1 MSRESTTLV
10 ELTSRMGRL
19 FNCPTGI
26 TIKPEVD
33 VAKRYWPSGEAMIF
47 DVICSAKRKPSCGVR
62 LDERRIWRTAT
73 VCWLCAG
80 AGGQPPPANT
90 TASRAPP
97 PPDVTTLGAAGSE
110 GRPGWSGLMGV

>member
-33 VAKRYWPSGEAMIF
+33 VAKRFGPAGEAMIL
-47 DVICSAKRKPSCGVR
+47 DVFCAASRKPSCGVG
-62 LDERRIWRTAT
+62 LDERGIGRPPPA
-73 VCWLCAG
+73 CWLCAG
-80 AGGQPPPANT
+80 AGGTPPPPNPPPAQSQQT
-90 TASRAPP
+90 VA
-97 PPDVTTLGAAGSE
+97 VLQI
-110 GRPGWSGLMGV
+110 L

>member
-1 MSRESTTLV
+1 MALAIVRLHMSRESTTLV

-47 DVICSAKRKPSCGVR
+47 DVICSARRKPSCGVR

-80 AGGQPPPANT
+80 AGGT
-90 TASRAPP
+90 PP
-97 PPDVTTLGAAGSE
+97 PPNPPPGNPPPPPPPGVTTPGVAGF
-110 GRPGWSGLMGV
+110 